1 MWAAEGHWA
10 GLTRELVGVARGKAC
25 ITPAGIGRGLETR
38 VT

>member
-1 MWAAEGHWA
+1 MLAADGHWA
-10 GLTRELVGVARGKAC
+10 GLTRELVGVAGGEAC